1 MRSLF
6 ISDLHL
12 EQKRPDITRAFLHL
26 LAGPAEAADHLYI
39 LGDFF
44 EVWLGD
50 DATDELAESVIS
62 ALAARAARG
71 KQTFIMHGNRDFLLG
86 KHFCRRARCTLL
98 PDPCV
103 IDLHNEKVLLM
114 HGDSLCIDDIDYMR
128 MRRLL
133 RNPLSRFILRSL
145 PRGTRKKIGH
155 KLRSESSARTRM
167 KSSEITDVNPGKVA
181 EVMRQHGVKRLI
193 HGHTHRPDRHP
204 LVIDGEPAERIVLGD
219 WDTHAWTLWAEE
231 TGLTQQADPLD

>member
-26 LAGPAEAADHLYI
+26 LTGPADAADHLYI

-50 DATDELAESVIS
+50 DTTDELADSVIS
-62 ALAARAARG
+62 ALAARAERG

-86 KHFCRRARCTLL
+86 KQFCRRARCTLL
-98 PDPCV
+98 QDPCL
-103 IDLHNEKVLLM
+103 IDLHGEKVLLM
-114 HGDSLCIDDIDYMR
+114 HGDSLCIDDIEYMR

-133 RNPLSRFILRSL
+133 RNPLSRFILRNL
-145 PRGTRKKIGH
+145 PRRTREKIGR
-155 KLRSESSARTRM
+155 KLRSESTERTRM
-167 KSSEITDVNPGKVA
+167 KPSEITDVNPGMVA
-181 EVMRQHGVKRLI
+181 DVMRRYGVKRLI

-204 LVIDGEPAERIVLGD
+204 LVIEGEPAERIVLGD
-219 WDTHAWTLWAEE
+219 WDQQAWTLWADAD
-231 TGLTQQADPLD
+231 GLELTSSPL

>member
-26 LAGPAEAADHLYI
+26 LTGAAEEADHLYI

-50 DATDELAESVIS
+50 DTSDELSESVIS
-62 ALAARAARG
+62 ALAARAERG
-71 KQTFIMHGNRDFLLG
+71 GKTFIMHGNRDFLLG
-86 KHFCRRARCTLL
+86 RQFCQRARCTLL
-98 PDPCV
+98 SDPCV
-103 IDLHNEKVLLM
+103 IDLHGEPTLLM

-133 RNPLSRFILRSL
+133 RNPLSRFILRNL
-145 PRGTRKKIGH
+145 PRSTREKIGR
-155 KLRSESSARTRM
+155 KLRSESSERTRM
-167 KSSEITDVNPGKVA
+167 KPSEITDVNPGMVA
-181 EVMRQHGVKRLI
+181 DVMRQHGVKRLI

-219 WDTHAWTLWAEE
+219 WDQHAWTLWADPN
-231 TGLTQQADPLD
+231 TLQLTSTPL